1 MWKAIFQEVPSTF
14 RIPGIVFDSQNLES
28 STHSVTFFLV
38 LIPPF
43 PVNQETH
50 AAVYSNHKDF
60 SNKAN
65 PSKKRKKKIQEGS
78 QNLAVYGINQIAWV
92 PILILLFMETVWPWV
107 TSLFWDSEN
116 AKFLPPS
123 LPVFLPST
131 IQAVSQCLLSSY
143 YMPSIVTMV
152 LRIPQ

>member
-1 MWKAIFQEVPSTF
+1 MREAIFQDSSSTF

-50 AAVYSNHKDF
+50 AAAYSNHKDF

-65 PSKKRKKKIQEGS
+65 PSKKGKKNTQEGS
-78 QNLAVYGINQIAWV
+78 QNLVVHGINQIAWV
-92 PILILLFMETVWPWV
+92 PFLILLNNEEHVV
-107 TSLFWDSEN
+107 QLNS
-116 AKFLPPS
+116 
-123 LPVFLPST
+123 
-131 IQAVSQCLLSSY
+131 IQLLSCVRLFVTPWTAAHQASL
-143 YMPSIVTMV
+143 SITNS
-152 LRIPQ
+152 